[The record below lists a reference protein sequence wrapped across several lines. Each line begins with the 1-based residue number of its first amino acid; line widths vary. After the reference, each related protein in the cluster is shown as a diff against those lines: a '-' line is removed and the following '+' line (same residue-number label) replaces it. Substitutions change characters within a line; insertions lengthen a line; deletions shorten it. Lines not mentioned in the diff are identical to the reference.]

1 MSHVDVVHRLG
12 RIHIW
17 GYNTEG
23 TLYGKNLGR
32 DLFSC
37 LQYGT
42 KIRLDGIDCEVRVC
56 PNSGKALVYD
66 SEEEEEGPSDEN
78 LTTDKKKVLKFFN
91 EGTEQELTGI
101 QVPYRTD

>member
-1 MSHVDVVHRLG
+1 MRLQYRG
-12 RIHIW
+12 DFIW
-17 GYNTEG
+17 QKSRKIRKEE
-23 TLYGKNLGR
+23 

-101 QVPYRTD
+101 QVPVPYRTD

>member
-1 MSHVDVVHRLG
+1 M
-12 RIHIW
+12 
-17 GYNTEG
+17 
-23 TLYGKNLGR
+23 
-32 DLFSC
+32 
-37 LQYGT
+37 
-42 KIRLDGIDCEVRVC
+42 C

>member
-1 MSHVDVVHRLG
+1 MRLQYRG
-12 RIHIW
+12 DFIW
-17 GYNTEG
+17 QKSRKIRKEE
-23 TLYGKNLGR
+23 